1 MKLRVPPDDKFD
13 FELSGLGFDAFE
25 TGLLAVARYF
35 FLTHAQPECQAW
47 ETGFAVAVERWGPEI
62 GLAGGPFSIKTGSCR
77 IHLTRRF

>member
-47 ETGFAVAVERWGPEI
+47 QTGFAVAVERWGPEI
-62 GLAGGPFSIKTGSCR
+62 GLPAAHSLSKLVRAVSISR
-77 IHLTRRF
+77 